1 MNKSEE
7 QETKL
12 FELMLICAEIQPQ
25 EDGKSKVRFGTQANE
40 EVLIQMCK
48 EDEQSWELVKKVIFD
63 TLDKI
68 ETACGYRLS
77 EDGTKV
83 IRPEE

>member
-1 MNKSEE
+1 MNKSEK

-25 EDGKSKVRFGTQANE
+25 GNGEAKVRFGSQANE

-48 EDEQSWELVKKVIFD
+48 EDEESWELFKKVIFD

-68 ETACGYRLS
+68 ETAGGYKLND
-77 EDGTKV
+77 DGTEV
-83 IRPEE
+83 IRPE